1 MKSRSITRQVAIGT
15 VAAMLA
21 LPALA
26 RDQASAERGWVF
38 PWMPAGSNVIDT
50 INGNDF
56 RDNRDSTISRNDVPV
71 DQTTLPQADAQQW
84 RSSEATRDGD
94 SMAAAPT
101 SGTSYDSAALPATA
115 VNEADPGMATAAEP
129 APSVDELAQQRET
142 IINTAPEPSLAAEHE
157 LGRDGSSTGDSNVTA
172 RNPSGVETVRDAT
185 QTEVYTGQP
194 GAGGTEDVA
203 VDSDGVPMNAQ

>member
-1 MKSRSITRQVAIGT
+1 MKSRSITRSFAIGT

-26 RDQASAERGWVF
+26 RDQESAERGWVF

-71 DQTTLPQADAQQW
+71 EQTNLSRADAEPW
-84 RSSEATRDGD
+84 RRSEATQHGE

-101 SGTSYDSAALPATA
+101 SGTSYDSAAVPDPA
-115 VNEADPGMATAAEP
+115 VDNADPGMAA
-129 APSVDELAQQRET
+129 APSVDDLAQQRET

-157 LGRDGSSTGDSNVTA
+157 LSRDGLGTGDSNVTA
-172 RNPSGVETVRDAT
+172 RNLNGVETVHDAT
-185 QTEVYTGQP
+185 RSEVLTGQP
-194 GAGGTEDVA
+194 GAGGTDDVA
-203 VDSDGVPMNAQ
+203 VDGDGVPMNAQ